1 MFTVDIKSSVLRS
14 FCDEFLCRYWFQES
28 SEWPKGK
35 QKLTIRE
42 INRKYFSG
50 KYYNLMRRRLF
61 GKVDVM
67 GWSSGGRGKK
77 REVKGRGKGRSKIA
91 VSAARGRGRARGRG
105 KGRGRGSGQG
115 KLNHY
120 FIFL

>member
-1 MFTVDIKSSVLRS
+1 MFTVDIKSSVLCS
-14 FCDEFLCRYWFQES
+14 FCDEFLGRYWFQES

-42 INRKYFSG
+42 INRKYFGS
-50 KYYNLMRRRLF
+50 KYYNSMRRRLF
-61 GKVDVM
+61 GEVDVM
-67 GWSSGGRGKK
+67 GRSSGGRGKK

-91 VSAARGRGRARGRG
+91 VSAARGRGR
-105 KGRGRGSGQG
+105 GRGRDRGRRSGQG
-115 KLNHY
+115 KLSHY